1 MVSEKAT
8 VVVFLSFDCP
18 NSNAY
23 TPTLLDLHK
32 TFESKG
38 IKFVGI
44 CESDGSL
51 RLDELFGELGKIVL

>member
-1 MVSEKAT
+1 MWDVAGKTVPFAKVQGEKAT

-38 IKFVGI
+38 IKFVGP
-44 CESDGSL
+44 
-51 RLDELFGELGKIVL
+51 K